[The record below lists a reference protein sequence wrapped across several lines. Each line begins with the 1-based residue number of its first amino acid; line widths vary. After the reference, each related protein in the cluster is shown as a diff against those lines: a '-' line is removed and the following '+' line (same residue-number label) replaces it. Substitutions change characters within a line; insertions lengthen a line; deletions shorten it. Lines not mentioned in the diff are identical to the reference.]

1 MNNYSTKRAT
11 WIAAACMAAA
21 VVAPIHAEDGFRN
34 PIVSSGAD
42 PWVILHE
49 GIYYYCYSRS
59 DMVAVKKAKR
69 LQDIDLERHRFVWN
83 PTQGEAYSRELWAP
97 ELHYLDGKWYIY
109 VAADDGK
116 NENHRMYVL
125 EGTTQNP
132 QDPFTLVGKIADPSD
147 RWAIDGT
154 VLTVGGKRY
163 FIWSGWEGT
172 ENVRQNLYI
181 APMSTPWTISGE
193 RILLSESE
201 YDWEKVGTPLVNEGP
216 EVLQRGGRT
225 FVIYSASGSWTD
237 SYCLGQ
243 LELVGSDPLDR
254 KSWLKK
260 PTPVFSSTE
269 AVFGP
274 GHASFTTSPDGT
286 EDWIVYHAAKYR
298 GAGWNRDVRAQ
309 RFGWTSGGE
318 PDFGFPLDPYAGR

>member
-1 MNNYSTKRAT
+1 
-11 WIAAACMAAA
+11 MAAA

-132 QDPFTLVGKIADPSD
+132 QDPFVLVGKIADPSD

-163 FIWSGWEGT
+163 CIWSGWEGT

-181 APMSTPWTISGE
+181 APMSNPWTISGE
-193 RILLSESE
+193 RVLLSESE
-201 YDWEKVGTPLVNEGP
+201 SEWEKVGTPLVNEGP

-254 KSWLKK
+254 KSWAKK

-318 PDFGFPLDPYAGR
+318 PDFGVPLDPYAGR

>member
-1 MNNYSTKRAT
+1 MALA
-11 WIAAACMAAA
+11 WMAAA
-21 VVAPIHAEDGFRN
+21 FAVPTYAEEGFRN

-49 GIYYYCYSRS
+49 GTYYYCYSRS

-83 PTQGEAYSRELWAP
+83 PTPGEAYSRELWAP
-97 ELHYLDGKWYIY
+97 ELHYLEGKWYIY

-154 VLTVGGKRY
+154 VLTIEGKLF
-163 FIWSGWEGT
+163 FIWSGWEGS

-181 APMSTPWTISGE
+181 APMSNPWTISGE
-193 RILLSESE
+193 RVLISESE
-201 YDWEKVGTPLVNEGP
+201 YDWEKVGVPLVNEGP
-216 EVLQRGGRT
+216 EVLKHGGRT

-237 SYCLGQ
+237 EYCLGQ
-243 LELVGSDPLDR
+243 LELVASNPLDK
-254 KSWLKK
+254 KSWVKK
-260 PTPVFSSTE
+260 PTPVFSST
-269 AVFGP
+269 ASVFGP
-274 GHASFTTSPDGT
+274 GHSSFTTSADGT

-309 RFGWTSGGE
+309 RFGWTSDGE
-318 PDFGFPLDPYAGR
+318 PDFGSPLDPYAPR